1 MIKKIT
7 KIKYDKKI
15 TNKNKIMNNLIDW
28 FYKPLIYLNTSKIKI
43 SVMIVSTAQLMLWH
57 TGPD

>member
-43 SVMIVSTAQLMLWH
+43 YVMIVSTAQLMLWH

>member
-15 TNKNKIMNNLIDW
+15 TNKNKIKNNLIDW

>member
-1 MIKKIT
+1 MI
-7 KIKYDKKI
+7 KKI
-15 TNKNKIMNNLIDW
+15 TNKNKIKNNLIYW